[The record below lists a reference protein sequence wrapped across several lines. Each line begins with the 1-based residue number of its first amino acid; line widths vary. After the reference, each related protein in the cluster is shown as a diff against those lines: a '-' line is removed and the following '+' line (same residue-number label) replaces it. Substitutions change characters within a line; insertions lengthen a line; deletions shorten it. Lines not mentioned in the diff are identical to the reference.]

1 MQRIVATLASLLAY
15 FAVGTLLAQ
24 VFLLGLVAWKWDMNR
39 DRMIQILALAQGI
52 DLFAMREDALIK
64 EEKVAE
70 QVSFDEIRATRAMKY
85 RNLELRE
92 QTLASALAQVQL
104 QQQNLAEERRR
115 FQLIRDAYNTEL
127 SAMREGAVARG
138 LDEVRRI
145 LESVK
150 PQQAKLQLLKM
161 LGNDELDTVVMLLA
175 EMSDQKRSK
184 IIGEFK
190 MPEEE
195 LKIAEVLKR
204 ILEGAP
210 DAELADAAQG
220 KL

>member
-1 MQRIVATLASLLAY
+1 
-15 FAVGTLLAQ
+15 

>member
-64 EEKVAE
+64 KEMVAE